1 LRSVLRRT
9 FQERNVHFIDHVG
22 FLQVDAL
29 SGIWGASGD
38 DGDDEY
44 SNNNAQLS
52 RGLNIRQP
60 SNNVHSHLHK
70 PYPEDSES
78 RGRAVGFSRIPSE
91 IDALQQQLRSC
102 REEES
107 MTIENSTLNHPSTAP
122 YIGASTNVL
131 QFNPPS
137 LGSNMIHIKEP
148 AIMATHERLQQG
160 SVASPNDVLSQ
171 LHEQAILATRK
182 KPLQY
187 TVAAHNDSVSQLHH
201 VRDCLSSYSNEYTSY
216 NVPLPSVHA
225 TVLHPSPTGTT
236 IAAAEQFSPQDHGSM
251 LLYNPYDPIEHALQL
266 NISTTKMSPL
276 FFHGGNM
283 GSLTRGRSSPMLSD
297 VSGPYLN
304 TTSDVPRNSDTT
316 AGGITRMLIHHR
328 HCDEGD
334 VHGNNGHLSSSNE
347 NFGLSPPPVLYI
359 QQRVRSP
366 SSSSPSRD
374 SDDIP
379 IISSRSLTATHAY
392 SLPRK
397 QPDWG
402 RCSISSGHHIDSEI
416 HRAISESQATH
427 IAHTRQQVADDIEF
441 RRSLELASNESARNL
456 GVEAVDVDEQEAELE
471 LALRQSEHVH
481 VLRQKEDERIRASE
495 EQLIADLL
503 LRTRIEE
510 ESAKRDEE
518 EILRK
523 ALITSLEDDWN
534 VEESALLAEAVTKS
548 VNDNAATPTNHDE
561 TLERVLQLSLEEEEK
576 MNEEEEILRRAL
588 VTSLEDGWNVD
599 ESALLAE
606 AVTKSVNDNAAT
618 PTNHDET
625 LERVLQLSLEE
636 EEKMNEEEEILRRA
650 LVTSLEDGWN
660 VDESALLAEAVT
672 KSVNDNAATPTNH
685 DETLERVLQLSLEE
699 EEKMNEDEEEHIRK
713 AVEQSMLDMARW

>member
-1 LRSVLRRT
+1 MDWFSPHSSLFFFLFPCFIQNGSQGALRSVLRRI
-9 FQERNVHFIDHVG
+9 FQERNAHFIDHVG
-22 FLQVDAL
+22 FIQVDAL
-29 SGIWGASGD
+29 SGIWD
-38 DGDDEY
+38 DSDDEGDDEY

-52 RGLNIRQP
+52 RRLNIRQP
-60 SNNVHSHLHK
+60 SNNVHSHLHE

-78 RGRAVGFSRIPSE
+78 RGRAVGFSQIPSE
-91 IDALQQQLRSC
+91 IDALQQQQ
-102 REEES
+102 
-107 MTIENSTLNHPSTAP
+107 PSTN
-122 YIGASTNVL
+122 IF

-137 LGSNMIHIKEP
+137 LGSNMIHTKEQ
-148 AIMATHERLQQG
+148 AIMATHERLQQD
-160 SVASPNDVLSQ
+160 SAAPIDVLSQ
-171 LHEQAILATRK
+171 LHEQAIMATRK
-182 KPLQY
+182 KRCQY
-187 TVAAHNDSVSQLHH
+187 SVAAHNDSVSQLHH
-201 VRDCLSSYSNEYTSY
+201 VRDCLSRYSNENTSY

-225 TVLHPSPTGTT
+225 TVLHPSPTGMT
-236 IAAAEQFSPQDHGSM
+236 IAAAEQFSPQDHGTM
-251 LLYNPYDPIEHALQL
+251 LLYNPYDPIEHGLQL
-266 NISTTKMSPL
+266 NITTTTMSPL
-276 FFHGGNM
+276 FFHGSNM
-283 GSLTRGRSSPMLSD
+283 GSLTRGRSSPILCD

-304 TTSDVPRNSDTT
+304 TTSDVPRNYDTT
-316 AGGITRMLIHHR
+316 AGVTCG
-328 HCDEGD
+328 EGD
-334 VHGNNGHLSSSNE
+334 GHGNNGHLSSTNE

-366 SSSSPSRD
+366 SPSSPSRD

-379 IISSRSLTATHAY
+379 IVSSRSSPATHAY

-397 QPDWG
+397 QPGWG
-402 RCSISSGHHIDSEI
+402 RPSISSSHHIDSGI

-456 GVEAVDVDEQEAELE
+456 GVEPVDIHEQERILMAREKYEADLE

-481 VLRQKEDERIRASE
+481 VLRQEEDERIRASE

-510 ESAKRDEE
+510 VSAKRDEE

-523 ALITSLEDDWN
+523 ALITSLEDGCN
-534 VEESALLAEAVTKS
+534 VDENALLAEAVTKS

-561 TLERVLQLSLEEEEK
+561 TLERVLQLSLEEEER

-588 VTSLEDGWNVD
+588 ITSLEDGWNVD

-636 EEKMNEEEEILRRA
+636 EKKMNEE
-650 LVTSLEDGWN
+650 
-660 VDESALLAEAVT
+660 
-672 KSVNDNAATPTNH
+672 
-685 DETLERVLQLSLEE
+685 
-699 EEKMNEDEEEHIRK
+699 EEEHIRK
-713 AVEQSMLDMARW
+713 ALEQSMLGMARW